1 MDTNTMWTIIGT
13 GIAVIGVNITLFA
26 ALATLIIWI
35 VGKLDSDI
43 KGVGERVDKLGN
55 RLDGHA
61 QRIDQLYKMF
71 VDLLKERKNP

>member
-1 MDTNTMWTIIGT
+1 MNWEQVWTIA
-13 GIAVIGVNITLFA
+13 GINIAMFGS
-26 ALATLIIWI
+26 LAGIIIWT

-43 KGVGERVDKLGN
+43 KGLGA

-71 VDLLKERKNP
+71 VDLLKEKK